1 MVRRDS
7 TAACDVLQAVAV
19 EYLQDIQARRMA
31 IFLTNTG
38 SLGRSYRMSTNST
51 SAQEMLVAA
60 VATRSVEDP
69 EIVSIKRLLK
79 LLDKTAKSNR
89 TYGSANPVAQKF
101 SQQFFEELSTHLTT
115 YERLSVFV
123 QRTALLYKESVVY
136 QEEQG
141 GGGESMAFKLYAD
154 GIRELSL
161 HQGLTQEDLRFFL
174 DSLWGGLDPTKD
186 DDDIVTRIWG
196 KNLSTISI
204 VTAEEVAS
212 ASVGHEEFVRLDS
225 SPSFSDSTLRELID
239 REKTRSKH
247 TPESESN
254 SGSGKTS
261 SPQDHR
267 LQAGHLGYEVTEKEL
282 ATLAKEIEAES
293 HRNSQAYILDALTAI
308 LASEQSPTLLTKLFS
323 LWGAVVDSLLR
334 EGKWTVLEKVL
345 SLLHEADAVRPDLSE
360 DHKQQ
365 LASVMNG
372 LGRTERIKAIES
384 YLNRSP
390 DASVEELST
399 ILLRMKPEAAPA
411 LCTLLA
417 NLTSP
422 GHQAIVVE
430 ALTLL
435 AKDKP
440 DPVVRGLMDR
450 RPVYVR
456 NLLSILLKWNTP
468 KFVESIEK
476 LTRYPDA
483 QVRREVV
490 RAIGQLRPNGSGIKL
505 VPLTSDPDESV
516 RFAALKLLIS
526 GQYTVPFTQWSPLV
540 VEDGFMDRPISERRA
555 VFQAMRM
562 SCRDEAVPYWQELM
576 TAWSWTNR
584 RKKEELAVLAA
595 ETLGKLATPV
605 AIAALERG
613 SKKGNAAVR
622 QACSAALMQTVK
634 HQQQHPSATQTT
646 DREPS

>member
-1 MVRRDS
+1 
-7 TAACDVLQAVAV
+7 
-19 EYLQDIQARRMA
+19 
-31 IFLTNTG
+31 
-38 SLGRSYRMSTNST
+38 MSTNVT
-51 SAQEMLVAA
+51 SAREMLAAA
-60 VATRSVEDP
+60 VAARGAEDP
-69 EIVSIKRLLK
+69 EIVSVKRVLK

-89 TYGSANPVAQKF
+89 TYGSTNPVAQKF
-101 SQQFFEELSTHLTT
+101 LRQFFEELSTHLAT
-115 YERLSVFV
+115 YDKLSFLV
-123 QRTALLYKESVVY
+123 QRTALLYKEHMVY
-136 QEEQG
+136 EEEQD

-161 HQGLTQEDLRFFL
+161 HQGLTQEDLGFFL

-212 ASVGHEEFVRLDS
+212 ASVGQGEFVRLDS
-225 SPSFSDSTLRELID
+225 SLSFSESTLRDLID
-239 REKTRSKH
+239 REKTRSKQ
-247 TPESESN
+247 TSEDEGT

-261 SPQDHR
+261 SPRDR
-267 LQAGHLGYEVTEKEL
+267 PLQTGHLGYEVTEEEL

-293 HRNSQAYILDALTAI
+293 HRDSLTYILDALTAI
-308 LASEQSPTLLTKLFS
+308 LASEQSSTLLTKLFS
-323 LWGAVVDSLLR
+323 LWGAVVESLLR
-334 EGKWTVLEKVL
+334 EGKWTVLENVL
-345 SLLHEADAVRPDLSE
+345 SLLHEADAVRPDLTE
-360 DHKQQ
+360 EHKQQ
-365 LASVMNG
+365 LASIMNG
-372 LGRTERIKAIES
+372 LGRTEHIKTIES

-390 DASVEELST
+390 DANVEGLST
-399 ILLRMKPEAAPA
+399 ILLLMTPDAVPS

-422 GHQAIVVE
+422 AHQAIVVQS
-430 ALTLL
+430 LTLL

-440 DPVVRGLMDR
+440 DSVVRGLMDR

-468 KFVESIEK
+468 QFIESIEK

-483 QVRREVV
+483 QIRREVV
-490 RAIGQLRPNGSGIKL
+490 RAIAQLRPNGSGMKL

-526 GQYTVPFTQWSPLV
+526 GQYTVPFTQWSPLLR
-540 VEDGFMDRPISERRA
+540 EDGFMDRPISERRA
-555 VFQAMRM
+555 VFQAMRV
-562 SCRDEAVPYWQELM
+562 SCGDEAVPYWQELM
-576 TAWSWTNR
+576 TTWAWTNR

-605 AIAALERG
+605 AIEALERG
-613 SKKGNAAVR
+613 SKKGSAAVR
-622 QACSAALMQTVK
+622 QACTVALAQTLK
-634 HQQQHPSATQTT
+634 HQRQQPSATQAT
-646 DREPS
+646 DGEEPS